1 MLRVHSLAILAL
13 VAGLTGIRPARAGA
27 PVDSVRVY
35 ALDCGTIDFK
45 DMAFFADTGE
55 YDRKPGK
62 LVDVCYLI
70 RHPKG
75 DLLWDLGLGDDLA
88 KQAGGT
94 TNEMGIHTQVD
105 HTLVDQLQAL
115 QLQPADIGYV
125 AFSHFHFDHT
135 GNANLFA
142 KATWIVNRRELAWA
156 SSTPTPIAVNPT
168 SWSAIKTAKTQ
179 LVDLDHDVFGDGTV
193 RILRAPGHTPGH
205 QVLMLTLKKAGTVI
219 LSGDLYH
226 TLANERAKRIPVFN
240 DSRADTL
247 ASIDRVAKL
256 TANTKARFFVQHAP
270 EDFAAFPKFPLY
282 LH

>member
-1 MLRVHSLAILAL
+1 MLRVQSLAILAL

-35 ALDCGTIDFK
+35 ALDCGTLDFK

-156 SSTPTPIAVNPT
+156 SSTPTPIAVNPM